1 MVTMTQATWLPRGRA
16 LTRDDLDT
24 LPDDGHRYELIDG
37 VLVVSP
43 SPSQEH
49 QSMLGELFVLL
60 RAACPADL
68 KVLLAPFDVALAA
81 DTVVQPDIVVARRT
95 DLTSRDLPTAPV
107 LAVEVLSPSTRR
119 IDLTLKKSLQEA
131 AGCPSYWVV
140 DPAEPRLIT
149 WDLVGGAYVE
159 VASVAGA
166 ETFTAQHPFAVSVTP
181 APLV

>member
-107 LAVEVLSPSTRR
+107 LAVEVLSPSTR
-119 IDLTLKKSLQEA
+119 
-131 AGCPSYWVV
+131 
-140 DPAEPRLIT
+140 
-149 WDLVGGAYVE
+149 
-159 VASVAGA
+159 
-166 ETFTAQHPFAVSVTP
+166 
-181 APLV
+181 